1 VLNYERSPTNLLLL
15 SSATFTRSRSEETEG
30 VKIPTSNPFIQRF
43 ISENQEYARGILI
56 TVIQNTSNKFTL
68 HHYLLTWS
76 TSSKEKY
83 YFRRIHVNINHS
95 FQIRPGLRSGFWVL
109 IRLSSRTGQFFF

>member
-1 VLNYERSPTNLLLL
+1 
-15 SSATFTRSRSEETEG
+15 

-68 HHYLLTWS
+68 HHLDINNIELWQIKSIVYKILIQDFIIKYIYLNSL
-76 TSSKEKY
+76 
-83 YFRRIHVNINHS
+83 
-95 FQIRPGLRSGFWVL
+95 LL
-109 IRLSSRTGQFFF
+109 